1 MLYLS
6 EREIGFDA
14 GEIGFPSIDN
24 CRAIVLVTA
33 GGLFGYH
40 LFGVLSQTKINT
52 FVNFVNTHAH
62 GNLKRRLYAA
72 SYGPGPD
79 EQRAEIRSIA
89 QTPALHFA
97 GPVYWAN
104 VALVAVGSAYVNY
117 VGINH
122 DTCALTART
131 WSDAA
136 DSILAN
142 KGPYAGGANRTRDAG
157 AAPALMYTNI
167 STAGLRAVYPTAI

>member
-1 MLYLS
+1 M
-6 EREIGFDA
+6 
-14 GEIGFPSIDN
+14 N
-24 CRAIVLVTA
+24 
-33 GGLFGYH
+33 
-40 LFGVLSQTKINT
+40 N
-52 FVNFVNTHAH
+52 HAQ
-62 GNLKRRLYAA
+62 GNLKKRLYAA

-89 QTPALHFA
+89 RAPALNFA

-104 VALVAVGSAYVNY
+104 VAVVAVRSAYVNY

-131 WSDAA
+131 WSDAG
-136 DSILAN
+136 DNIPAN
-142 KGPYAGGANRTRDAG
+142 KGPYAGGADRTRDAG
-157 AAPALMYTNI
+157 AAPGLMYTNI

>member
-1 MLYLS
+1 MLYLG

-14 GEIGFPSIDN
+14 AEIGFPSIDN

-52 FVNFVNTHAH
+52 FVSFVNTHPQ

-89 QTPALHFA
+89 RAPALNFA
-97 GPVYWAN
+97 GPVHWAD
-104 VALVAVGSAYVNY
+104 VSVVAVGSAYVHY

-122 DTCALTART
+122 DICSVTART

-136 DSILAN
+136 DSIPGN

-157 AAPALMYTNI
+157 AAPALMFTNI
-167 STAGLRAVYPTAI
+167 GTAGLRAVYPTAI